1 LVDLL
6 ITAAPE
12 LSAVTTENGSS
23 PLYLAASIG
32 SLEMVKAIVRTS
44 QDGTPSPA
52 SYSGPEGRRGSPPD
66 LSRLAFDLFPLTKD
80 YSFYQL
86 LHAATLNSYAQLLI
100 RWHTELS
107 QQK

>member
-1 LVDLL
+1 M
-6 ITAAPE
+6 TAAPE

-52 SYSGPEGRRGSPPD
+52 SYSGPEGRRGSSPD
-66 LSRLAFDLFPLTKD
+66 LSRLVFDISSHKRLFILPAVACCNFK
-80 YSFYQL
+80 
-86 LHAATLNSYAQLLI
+86 
-100 RWHTELS
+100 
-107 QQK
+107 